1 MKKRIITTISAL
13 FMCTTAVSCGD
24 VAEKDSVIVNET
36 TTEIVATD
44 ELQTEH
50 VSTSAI
56 TTSAAE
62 ITTSAAITTTVTE
75 ITSAAEDED
84 IKNIVKEICMRYYD
98 VLEYS
103 EEDAERDAEYMIERA
118 KEFAEQDPVEVNS
131 EDAAKSRAKTVFIE
145 FIGQEFIDELESDY
159 CEKNGQ
165 MLRLER
171 NAPPYR
177 CIYYDEYDVW
187 AVTAVLRSGKLEDG
201 SSLEHTGESPYVLIR
216 GKDGALLA
224 VFC

>member
-84 IKNIVKEICMRYYD
+84 IKNSSIAFPDLTQYQNLETFSYLGEEADLLYNNLWEEIKAY
-98 VLEYS
+98 
-103 EEDAERDAEYMIERA
+103 
-118 KEFAEQDPVEVNS
+118 
-131 EDAAKSRAKTVFIE
+131 
-145 FIGQEFIDELESDY
+145 
-159 CEKNGQ
+159 
-165 MLRLER
+165 
-171 NAPPYR
+171 
-177 CIYYDEYDVW
+177 
-187 AVTAVLRSGKLEDG
+187 
-201 SSLEHTGESPYVLIR
+201 
-216 GKDGALLA
+216 
-224 VFC
+224 

>member
-13 FMCTTAVSCGD
+13 FMCTTTVSCGD
-24 VAEKDSVIVNET
+24 VAEKCSVMVNET

-103 EEDAERDAEYMIERA
+103 EEDAEYMIERA

-131 EDAAKSRAKTVFIE
+131 EDVAKSRAKTVFIE
-145 FIGQEFIDELESDY
+145 SIGQKFIDELESDY
-159 CEKNGQ
+159 YEKNGQ

-171 NAPPYR
+171 NTPPYR
-177 CIYYDEYDVW
+177 CFYYNEYDVW
-187 AVTAVLRSGKLEDG
+187 VVTAVLRSGKLEDG
-201 SSLEHTGESPYVLIR
+201 TSLEHTGESPYVLIR

>member
-1 MKKRIITTISAL
+1 MKKRIITTILTL
-13 FMCTTAVSCGD
+13 FMCATTVSCGD
-24 VAEKDSVIVNET
+24 VAEKCSVIVNET

-75 ITSAAEDED
+75 ITFAAEDED

-118 KEFAEQDPVEVNS
+118 KEFTKQDPVEVNS

-159 CEKNGQ
+159 CEKNDQ

-187 AVTAVLRSGKLEDG
+187 VVTAVLRSGKLEDG
-201 SSLEHTGESPYVLIR
+201 TSLEHTGESPYVLIR

>member
-1 MKKRIITTISAL
+1 MKKRIITIISAL
-13 FMCTTAVSCGD
+13 FMCTTTVSCGG
-24 VAEKDSVIVNET
+24 VAEKYSVIVNET

-98 VLEYS
+98 ILEYS
-103 EEDAERDAEYMIERA
+103 EEDAEYMIERA
-118 KEFAEQDPVEVNS
+118 KEFTKQDPVNVNS

-159 CEKNGQ
+159 YEKNGQ

-201 SSLEHTGESPYVLIR
+201 TSLEHTGESPYVLIR

>member
-13 FMCTTAVSCGD
+13 FMCTTTVSCGD
-24 VAEKDSVIVNET
+24 VAEKCSVIVNET

-56 TTSAAE
+56 RTSASE
-62 ITTSAAITTTVTE
+62 ITTSAAITTTATE
-75 ITSAAEDED
+75 TISAAEDVD
-84 IKNIVKEICMRYYD
+84 IVNIVKEVCIKYYD
-98 VLEYS
+98 SPGYT
-103 EEDAERDAEYMIERA
+103 EERAVEEAEYMIGRA
-118 KEFAEQDPVEVNS
+118 NEFIEQDPVEVNS
-131 EDAAKSRAKTVFIE
+131 EDAAKSRARTVFIE
-145 FIGQEFIDELESDY
+145 SIGQEFVDELESDY
-159 CEKNGQ
+159 YEKNGQ

-201 SSLEHTGESPYVLIR
+201 TSLEHTGESPYVLIR

>member
-13 FMCTTAVSCGD
+13 FMCTTTVSCGD
-24 VAEKDSVIVNET
+24 VAEKCSVIVNET

-56 TTSAAE
+56 RTSASE

-103 EEDAERDAEYMIERA
+103 EEDAEYMIERA

-131 EDAAKSRAKTVFIE
+131 EDIAKSRAKTVFIE
-145 FIGQEFIDELESDY
+145 SIGQKFIDELASDY
-159 CEKNGQ
+159 YEKNGQ

-171 NAPPYR
+171 NTPPYR
-177 CIYYDEYDVW
+177 CFYYNEYDVW
-187 AVTAVLRSGKLEDG
+187 VVTAVLRSGKLEDG
-201 SSLEHTGESPYVLIR
+201 TSLEHTGESPYVFIR

>member
-1 MKKRIITTISAL
+1 MKKRIITTISV
-13 FMCTTAVSCGD
+13 FMCTTTVSCGD
-24 VAEKDSVIVNET
+24 VAEKCSVMVNET

-103 EEDAERDAEYMIERA
+103 EEDAEYMIERA

-131 EDAAKSRAKTVFIE
+131 EDVAKSRAKTVFIE
-145 FIGQEFIDELESDY
+145 SIGQKFIDELESDY
-159 CEKNGQ
+159 YEKNGQ
-165 MLRLER
+165 MLRFER
-171 NAPPYR
+171 NTPPYR
-177 CIYYDEYDVW
+177 CFYYNEYDVW
-187 AVTAVLRSGKLEDG
+187 VVTAVLRSGKLEDG
-201 SSLEHTGESPYVLIR
+201 TSLEHTGESPYVLIR

>member
-1 MKKRIITTISAL
+1 
-13 FMCTTAVSCGD
+13 
-24 VAEKDSVIVNET
+24 
-36 TTEIVATD
+36 
-44 ELQTEH
+44 
-50 VSTSAI
+50 
-56 TTSAAE
+56 
-62 ITTSAAITTTVTE
+62 
-75 ITSAAEDED
+75 
-84 IKNIVKEICMRYYD
+84 
-98 VLEYS
+98 
-103 EEDAERDAEYMIERA
+103 MIERA
-118 KEFAEQDPVEVNS
+118 KEFTKQDPVEVNS

-201 SSLEHTGESPYVLIR
+201 TSLEHTGESPYVLIR

>member
-13 FMCTTAVSCGD
+13 FMCTTTVSCGD
-24 VAEKDSVIVNET
+24 VAEKCSVMVNET

-56 TTSAAE
+56 ITSAAE

-103 EEDAERDAEYMIERA
+103 EEDAEYMIERA

-131 EDAAKSRAKTVFIE
+131 EDVAKSRAKTVFIE
-145 FIGQEFIDELESDY
+145 SIGQEFIDELESDY
-159 CEKNGQ
+159 YEKNGQ

-171 NAPPYR
+171 NTPPYR
-177 CIYYDEYDVW
+177 CFYYNEYDVW
-187 AVTAVLRSGKLEDG
+187 VVTAVLRSGKLEDG
-201 SSLEHTGESPYVLIR
+201 TSLEHTGESPYVLIR

>member
-13 FMCTTAVSCGD
+13 FMCTTTVSCGD
-24 VAEKDSVIVNET
+24 VAEKCSVIVNET

-103 EEDAERDAEYMIERA
+103 EEDAEYMIERA
-118 KEFAEQDPVEVNS
+118 KEFD
-131 EDAAKSRAKTVFIE
+131 
-145 FIGQEFIDELESDY
+145 
-159 CEKNGQ
+159 
-165 MLRLER
+165 
-171 NAPPYR
+171 
-177 CIYYDEYDVW
+177 
-187 AVTAVLRSGKLEDG
+187 
-201 SSLEHTGESPYVLIR
+201 
-216 GKDGALLA
+216 
-224 VFC
+224 

>member
-13 FMCTTAVSCGD
+13 FMCTTTVSCGD
-24 VAEKDSVIVNET
+24 VAEKCSVIVNET

-62 ITTSAAITTTVTE
+62 ITTSAVITTTVTE

-103 EEDAERDAEYMIERA
+103 EEDAEYMIERA

-131 EDAAKSRAKTVFIE
+131 EDIAKSRAKTVFIE
-145 FIGQEFIDELESDY
+145 SIGQKFIDELESDY
-159 CEKNGQ
+159 YEKNGQ

-171 NAPPYR
+171 NTPPYR
-177 CIYYDEYDVW
+177 CFYYNEYDVW
-187 AVTAVLRSGKLEDG
+187 VVTAVLRSGKLEDG
-201 SSLEHTGESPYVLIR
+201 TSLEHTGESPYVLIR

>member
-1 MKKRIITTISAL
+1 MKKRIITTISV
-13 FMCTTAVSCGD
+13 FMCTTTVSCGD
-24 VAEKDSVIVNET
+24 VAEKCSVMVNET

-103 EEDAERDAEYMIERA
+103 EEDAEYMIERA

-131 EDAAKSRAKTVFIE
+131 EDVAKSRAKTVFIE
-145 FIGQEFIDELESDY
+145 SIGQKFIDELESDY
-159 CEKNGQ
+159 YEKNGQ

-171 NAPPYR
+171 NTPPYR
-177 CIYYDEYDVW
+177 CFYYNEYDVW
-187 AVTAVLRSGKLEDG
+187 VVTAVLRSGKLEDG
-201 SSLEHTGESPYVLIR
+201 TSLEHTGESPYVLIR

>member
-13 FMCTTAVSCGD
+13 FMCTTTVSCGD
-24 VAEKDSVIVNET
+24 VAEKCSVIVNET

-50 VSTSAI
+50 VSTSVI

-103 EEDAERDAEYMIERA
+103 EEDAEYMIERA

-131 EDAAKSRAKTVFIE
+131 EDVAKSRAKTVFIE
-145 FIGQEFIDELESDY
+145 SIGQKFIDELESDY
-159 CEKNGQ
+159 YEKNGQ

-171 NAPPYR
+171 NTPPYR
-177 CIYYDEYDVW
+177 CFYYNEYDVW
-187 AVTAVLRSGKLEDG
+187 VVTAVLRSGKLEG
-201 SSLEHTGESPYVLIR
+201 GGSLEHTGESPYVLIR

>member
-13 FMCTTAVSCGD
+13 FMCTTTVSCGD
-24 VAEKDSVIVNET
+24 VAEKCSVIVNET

-118 KEFAEQDPVEVNS
+118 KEFTKQDPVNVNS

-159 CEKNGQ
+159 YEKMVKCSDLKEILLLIGAFTIMSMMCGLLQLFYAQEN
-165 MLRLER
+165 LRME
-171 NAPPYR
+171 P
-177 CIYYDEYDVW
+177 
-187 AVTAVLRSGKLEDG
+187 VLNTPVNHHMFL
-201 SSLEHTGESPYVLIR
+201 
-216 GKDGALLA
+216 
-224 VFC
+224 

>member
-13 FMCTTAVSCGD
+13 FMCTTTVSCGD
-24 VAEKDSVIVNET
+24 VAEKCSVIVNET

-62 ITTSAAITTTVTE
+62 ITTSAAITTTATE
-75 ITSAAEDED
+75 ITSAAEDVD
-84 IKNIVKEICMRYYD
+84 IVNIVKEVCMRYYD

-103 EEDAERDAEYMIERA
+103 EEDAEYMIERA
-118 KEFAEQDPVEVNS
+118 KEFAEQDHVEVNS
-131 EDAAKSRAKTVFIE
+131 EDVAKSRAKTVFIE
-145 FIGQEFIDELESDY
+145 SIGQEFIDELESDY
-159 CEKNGQ
+159 YEKNGQ

-171 NAPPYR
+171 NDPPYR
-177 CIYYDEYDVW
+177 CVYYNEYDVW
-187 AVTAVLRSGKLEDG
+187 AVTAVLRSGKLEG
-201 SSLEHTGESPYVLIR
+201 GGSLEHTGESPYVLIR

>member
-13 FMCTTAVSCGD
+13 FMCTTTVSCGD
-24 VAEKDSVIVNET
+24 VAEKCSVIVNET

-44 ELQTEH
+44 EVQTEH

-103 EEDAERDAEYMIERA
+103 EEDAEYMIERA

-131 EDAAKSRAKTVFIE
+131 EDVAKSRAKTVFIE
-145 FIGQEFIDELESDY
+145 SIGQKFIDELESDY
-159 CEKNGQ
+159 YEKNGQ

-171 NAPPYR
+171 NTPPYR
-177 CIYYDEYDVW
+177 CFYYNEYDVW
-187 AVTAVLRSGKLEDG
+187 VVTAVLRSGKLEDG
-201 SSLEHTGESPYVLIR
+201 TSLEHTGESPYVLIR

-224 VFC
+224 LFC

>member
-13 FMCTTAVSCGD
+13 FMCTTTVSCGD
-24 VAEKDSVIVNET
+24 VAEKCSVMVNET

-56 TTSAAE
+56 TTSAVE

-75 ITSAAEDED
+75 ITSVAEDED

-103 EEDAERDAEYMIERA
+103 EEDAEYMIERA
-118 KEFAEQDPVEVNS
+118 KEFAEQDSVEVNS
-131 EDAAKSRAKTVFIE
+131 EDVAKSRAKTVFIE
-145 FIGQEFIDELESDY
+145 SIGQKFIDELESDY
-159 CEKNGQ
+159 YEKNGQ

-171 NAPPYR
+171 NTPPYR
-177 CIYYDEYDVW
+177 CFYYNEYDVW
-187 AVTAVLRSGKLEDG
+187 VVTAVLRSGKLEDG
-201 SSLEHTGESPYVLIR
+201 TSLEHTGESPYVLIR

>member
-13 FMCTTAVSCGD
+13 FMCTTTVSCGD
-24 VAEKDSVIVNET
+24 VAEKCSVMVNET

-103 EEDAERDAEYMIERA
+103 EEDAEYMIERA

-131 EDAAKSRAKTVFIE
+131 EDVVKSRAKTVFIE
-145 FIGQEFIDELESDY
+145 SIGQKFIDELESDY
-159 CEKNGQ
+159 YEKNGQ

-171 NAPPYR
+171 NTPPYR
-177 CIYYDEYDVW
+177 CFYYNEYDVW
-187 AVTAVLRSGKLEDG
+187 VVTAVLRSGKLEDG
-201 SSLEHTGESPYVLIR
+201 TSLEHTGESPYVLIR

>member
-13 FMCTTAVSCGD
+13 FMCTTTVSCGD
-24 VAEKDSVIVNET
+24 VAEKCSVIVNET

-103 EEDAERDAEYMIERA
+103 EEDAEYMIERA

-131 EDAAKSRAKTVFIE
+131 EDVAKSRAKTVFIE
-145 FIGQEFIDELESDY
+145 SIGQEFIDELESDY
-159 CEKNGQ
+159 YEKNGQ

-171 NAPPYR
+171 NDPPYR
-177 CIYYDEYDVW
+177 CVYYNEYDVW
-187 AVTAVLRSGKLEDG
+187 VVTAVLRSGKLEDG
-201 SSLEHTGESPYVLIR
+201 TSLEHTGESPYVLIR

>member
-1 MKKRIITTISAL
+1 MKNRLITTILTL
-13 FMCTTAVSCGD
+13 FMCATAVSCGD
-24 VAEKDSVIVNET
+24 VAEKCSVMVNET

-56 TTSAAE
+56 TTSVAE
-62 ITTSAAITTTVTE
+62 MTTSAAITTTVTE

-103 EEDAERDAEYMIERA
+103 EEDAEYMIERA

-131 EDAAKSRAKTVFIE
+131 EDVAKSRAKTVFIE
-145 FIGQEFIDELESDY
+145 SIGQKFIDELESDY
-159 CEKNGQ
+159 YEKNGQ

-171 NAPPYR
+171 NAHPYR
-177 CIYYDEYDVW
+177 CVYYKEYDVW
-187 AVTAVLRSGKLEDG
+187 VVTAVLRSGKLEDG
-201 SSLEHTGESPYVLIR
+201 GSLEHTGESPYVLIR

>member
-13 FMCTTAVSCGD
+13 FMCTTTVSCGD
-24 VAEKDSVIVNET
+24 VAEKCSVIVNET

-103 EEDAERDAEYMIERA
+103 EEDAEYMIERA

-131 EDAAKSRAKTVFIE
+131 EDVAKSRAKTVFIE
-145 FIGQEFIDELESDY
+145 SIGQKFIDELESDY
-159 CEKNGQ
+159 YEKNGQ

-171 NAPPYR
+171 NTPPYR
-177 CIYYDEYDVW
+177 CFYYNEYDVW
-187 AVTAVLRSGKLEDG
+187 VVTAVLRSGKLEDG
-201 SSLEHTGESPYVLIR
+201 TSLEHTGESPYVLIR

>member
-1 MKKRIITTISAL
+1 MKNRLITTLLTL
-13 FMCTTAVSCGD
+13 FMCATAVSCGD

-62 ITTSAAITTTVTE
+62 TTTSAAITTTVTE

-103 EEDAERDAEYMIERA
+103 EEDAERDAEYTIERA

-201 SSLEHTGESPYVLIR
+201 SSL
-216 GKDGALLA
+216 
-224 VFC
+224 

>member
-1 MKKRIITTISAL
+1 MKKRIITTISV
-13 FMCTTAVSCGD
+13 FMCTTTVSCGD
-24 VAEKDSVIVNET
+24 VAEKCSVMVNET

-103 EEDAERDAEYMIERA
+103 EEDAEYMIERA

-131 EDAAKSRAKTVFIE
+131 EDVAKSRAKTVFIE
-145 FIGQEFIDELESDY
+145 SIGQKFIDELESDY
-159 CEKNGQ
+159 YEKNGQ

-171 NAPPYR
+171 NTPPYR
-177 CIYYDEYDVW
+177 
-187 AVTAVLRSGKLEDG
+187 
-201 SSLEHTGESPYVLIR
+201 
-216 GKDGALLA
+216 
-224 VFC
+224 

>member
-13 FMCTTAVSCGD
+13 FMCTTTVSCGD
-24 VAEKDSVIVNET
+24 VAEKCSVIVNET

-103 EEDAERDAEYMIERA
+103 EEDAEYMIERA

-131 EDAAKSRAKTVFIE
+131 EDIAKSRAKTVFIE
-145 FIGQEFIDELESDY
+145 SIGQKFIDELESDY
-159 CEKNGQ
+159 YEKNGQ

-171 NAPPYR
+171 NTPPYR
-177 CIYYDEYDVW
+177 YFYYNEYDVW
-187 AVTAVLRSGKLEDG
+187 VVTAVLRSGKLEDG
-201 SSLEHTGESPYVLIR
+201 TSLEHTGESPYVLIR

>member
-13 FMCTTAVSCGD
+13 FMCTTTVSCGD
-24 VAEKDSVIVNET
+24 VAEKCSVIVNET

-103 EEDAERDAEYMIERA
+103 EEDAEYMIERA

-131 EDAAKSRAKTVFIE
+131 EDVAKSRAKIVFIE
-145 FIGQEFIDELESDY
+145 SIGQKFIDELESDY
-159 CEKNGQ
+159 YEKNGQ

-171 NAPPYR
+171 NTPPYR
-177 CIYYDEYDVW
+177 CFYYNEYDVW
-187 AVTAVLRSGKLEDG
+187 VVTAVLRSGKLEDG
-201 SSLEHTGESPYVLIR
+201 TSLEHTGESPYVLIR

-224 VFC
+224 LFC

>member
-13 FMCTTAVSCGD
+13 FMCTTTVSCGD
-24 VAEKDSVIVNET
+24 MAEKCSVIVNET

-62 ITTSAAITTTVTE
+62 
-75 ITSAAEDED
+75 DED
-84 IKNIVKEICMRYYD
+84 IKNIVKEVCIKYYNSPG
-98 VLEYS
+98 YT
-103 EEDAERDAEYMIERA
+103 EERAEKDAEYMLERA
-118 KEFAEQDPVEVNS
+118 KEFTKQDPVEVNS
-131 EDAAKSRAKTVFIE
+131 EDVAKSRAKTVFIE
-145 FIGQEFIDELESDY
+145 SIGQEFIDELESDY
-159 CEKNGQ
+159 YEKNGQ

-171 NAPPYR
+171 NDPPYR
-177 CIYYDEYDVW
+177 CVYYNEYDVW

-201 SSLEHTGESPYVLIR
+201 TSLEHTGESPYVLIR

-224 VFC
+224 ASC